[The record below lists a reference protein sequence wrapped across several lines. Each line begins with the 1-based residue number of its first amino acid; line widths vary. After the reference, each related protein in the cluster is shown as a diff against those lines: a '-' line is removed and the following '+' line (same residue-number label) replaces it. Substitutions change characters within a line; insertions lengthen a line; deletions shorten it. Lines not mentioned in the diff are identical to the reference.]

1 MRAMFAFFIKN
12 FCAERDIV
20 RWRPEALQSLGNGFW
35 NAKRNRNSCQLPC
48 PRPTLMSRNQHLS
61 KWSTAH
67 LQQENY
73 LVSVF
78 AFVIVIVIV
87 IVAVLLCRYRKAV
100 VTRKKQ
106 ATHHQLIRLFLL
118 QQKTSG
124 NVKKASAF
132 KSQCF
137 PEKNFPLKT
146 L

>member
-1 MRAMFAFFIKN
+1 MQ
-12 FCAERDIV
+12 E
-20 RWRPEALQSLGNGFW
+20 
-35 NAKRNRNSCQLPC
+35 
-48 PRPTLMSRNQHLS
+48 
-61 KWSTAH
+61 
-67 LQQENY
+67 ENY
-73 LVSVF
+73 LITVFAF
-78 AFVIVIVIV
+78 AFVIVIV
-87 IVAVLLCRYRKAV
+87 AALLWRYRKAV

-146 L
+146 